1 VKPFETILSVR
12 YLPDDVRKN
21 IFRLFLIKI
30 AKWFM
35 LVMPVIVP
43 FYESNGLSLQDVM
56 SLKAIYSIAIVAF
69 EIPSGYL
76 ADLFGRKNTLVLGA
90 VLGTLGYLVYSFS
103 FGFTGFLIAELML
116 GAGMSMISGADSAL
130 LYDTLAE
137 HNKDD
142 QYTKY
147 EGQIISVGNFAES
160 LAGVTGGFLA
170 LISLRVPFYAQTVVA
185 FIAIP
190 AALTLREPV
199 YKIATSGVR
208 LKDILDIVRISLY
221 SDPKLRLNIF
231 FSSVIGAATLSMAW
245 FVQPIFSSIGIPLAG
260 YGILWTI
267 LNVSAGIFSSISYK
281 IEKYF
286 GERTTLILISASIP
300 AGFILTALIGTRWA
314 LLVLLI
320 FYFFRGI
327 ATPVLKDYV
336 NRLTKSEM
344 RATVLSVRSFVIRI
358 LFAII
363 APLMGRVS
371 DQYDVGT
378 SLLVSGII
386 FSAML
391 LPLLIIYLI
400 RVTGKYSIDY

>member
-1 VKPFETILSVR
+1 
-12 YLPDDVRKN
+12 
-21 IFRLFLIKI
+21 
-30 AKWFM
+30 M

-56 SLKAIYSIAIVAF
+56 SLKAIYSIAIVVF

-76 ADLFGRKNTLVLGA
+76 ADLFGRKNILVIGSI
-90 VLGTLGYLVYSFS
+90 LGTLGYFIYSFS
-103 FGFTGFLIAELML
+103 YGFTGFLVAEIIL

-137 HNKDD
+137 HKKDD
-142 QYTKY
+142 QYTRY
-147 EGQIISVGNFAES
+147 EGQIISIGNYAES
-160 LAGVTGGFLA
+160 LAGLVGGFLA
-170 LISLRVPFYAQTVVA
+170 LISLRVPFYMQTAVA
-185 FIAIP
+185 CIAIP
-190 AALTLREPV
+190 AALTLREPSCR
-199 YKIATSGVR
+199 IASAGVR
-208 LKDILDIVRISLY
+208 IRDILNIVRISIY
-221 SDPKLRLNIF
+221 GDQKLRLNIF

-245 FVQPIFSSIGIPLAG
+245 FVQPVFKSIGVPLAG
-260 YGILWTI
+260 YGIIWTA
-267 LNVSAGIFSSISYK
+267 LNVSTGIFSSVAYR
-281 IEKYF
+281 IEKYL

-300 AGFILTALIGTRWA
+300 GGFILTGLIGTKWA
-314 LLVLLI
+314 LIVLLI
-320 FYFFRGI
+320 FYFFRGL
-327 ATPVLKDYV
+327 ATPVLKDYI

-371 DQYDVGT
+371 DQHDVGT
-378 SLLVSGII
+378 SLIVTGII

-391 LPLLIIYLI
+391 LPLLIVYLI

>member
-1 VKPFETILSVR
+1 LKPFETILSIKS
-12 YLPDDVRKN
+12 LPYDVRRN
-21 IFRLFLIKI
+21 IIRLFLIKI

-56 SLKAIYSIAIVAF
+56 SLKAVYSIAIVAF

-76 ADLFGRKNTLVLGA
+76 ADLFGRKNTLVIGA
-90 VLGTLGYLVYSFS
+90 VLGTLGYSIYSFS
-103 FGFTGFLIAELML
+103 FGFTGFLLAEIML
-116 GAGMSMISGADSAL
+116 GAGQSMISGADSAL

-137 HNKDD
+137 HKKED
-142 QYTKY
+142 QYTRY
-147 EGQIISVGNFAES
+147 EGQIISIGNFAES
-160 LAGVTGGFLA
+160 LAGITGGFLA
-170 LISLRVPFYAQTVVA
+170 IASLRIPFYAQTAVA

-190 AALTLREPV
+190 AAITLKEPF
-199 YKIATSGVR
+199 YRIASSGVR
-208 LKDILDIVRISLY
+208 LKDILKIVRIALY
-221 SDPKLRLNIF
+221 DDPKLRLNIF

-245 FVQPIFSSIGIPLAG
+245 FVQPVFSSIGIPLAG
-260 YGILWTI
+260 YGILWTT
-267 LNVSAGIFSSISYK
+267 LNVSAGIFSSLSHK
-281 IEKYF
+281 IEQLL

-300 AGFILTALIGTRWA
+300 GGFLLTGLIGTKWA

-358 LFAII
+358 LFAVI
-363 APLMGRVS
+363 APIMGRIS

-378 SLLVSGII
+378 SLFVSGLI

-391 LPLLIIYLI
+391 LPLLIVYLI

>member
-1 VKPFETILSVR
+1 LPAFQTISGISS
-12 YLPDDVRKN
+12 LPAEVRKN
-21 IFRLFLIKI
+21 IIRLFLIKI

-56 SLKAIYSIAIVAF
+56 SLKAVYSIAIVIF

-76 ADLFGRKNTLVLGA
+76 ADLFGRKNTLVLGS
-90 VLGTLGYLVYSFS
+90 VLGTAGYLVYSFS
-103 FGFTGFLIAELML
+103 FGFTGFLIAEIML
-116 GAGMSMISGADSAL
+116 GAGMSMVSGADSAL

-137 HNKDD
+137 RNKDD

-147 EGQIISVGNFAES
+147 EGQIISIGNFAES
-160 LAGVTGGFLA
+160 LAGLAGGFLA
-170 LISLRVPFYAQTVVA
+170 LISLRVPFYAQTAVA

-199 YKIATSGVR
+199 YKIASSGVR
-208 LKDILDIVRISLY
+208 LKDILNIVRISIY

-245 FVQPIFSSIGIPLAG
+245 FVQPVFESIGIPLAG
-260 YGILWTI
+260 YGILWTA
-267 LNVSAGIFSSISYK
+267 LNVSAGIFSSIAYK
-281 IEKYF
+281 IERFF

-300 AGFILTALIGTRWA
+300 AGFLLTALIGTKWA

-358 LFAII
+358 LFAVI
-363 APLMGRVS
+363 APLMGKLS

-378 SLLVSGII
+378 SLFVSGLI

-391 LPLLIIYLI
+391 LPLLTVYLI
-400 RVTGKYSIDY
+400 KVTGKYSIDY